1 MERKNLDA
9 GKKAA
14 EELAPEPIEH
24 TPEAPII
31 SEEEAQVV
39 ESPDTDTPADDAGK
53 SGEKITDKLLKRDD
67 DTIPEDG
74 SVRIHPKHNH

>member
-14 EELAPEPIEH
+14 EKLAPEPIEH

-31 SEEEAQVV
+31 SEEEAQVI
-39 ESPDTDTPADDAGK
+39 ESPDTDTPGDDARK
-53 SGEKITDKLLKRDD
+53 SGAKIADKLLDRDD
-67 DTIPEDG
+67 DTLPEDS

>member
-31 SEEEAQVV
+31 SEDEAQVI
-39 ESPDTDTPADDAGK
+39 ESPDTDTDTRDTGK
-53 SGEKITDKLLKRDD
+53 SAGNIADKVLDRDD
-67 DTIPEDG
+67 DTIPDEG
-74 SVRIHPKHNH
+74 SVRIHPKHDR